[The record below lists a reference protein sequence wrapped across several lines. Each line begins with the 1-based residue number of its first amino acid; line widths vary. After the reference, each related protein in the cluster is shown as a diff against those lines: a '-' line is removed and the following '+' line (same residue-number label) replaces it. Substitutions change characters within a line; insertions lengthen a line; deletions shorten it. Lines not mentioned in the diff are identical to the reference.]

1 VKRFLIVLLL
11 LAPPAMGQ
19 APPPEPAPAAQAVAS
34 VRPRFPS
41 GSSVLVDGTGSK
53 SPGGPLS
60 FQIAVRPREPFLF
73 TEGRTG
79 ALFPALPDGH
89 YFVAV
94 VARAPRDYAGDP
106 VDVLVLEFQV
116 GQSPPPVKPDVPPD
130 NPKPAPATPIQ
141 ALGQGYAAADVKAM
155 ADTWDESAAM
165 VAAGTAVG
173 DVMKSFGQRWQA
185 RRTPAFNAGAG
196 AAFAAIVPP
205 GTEPATQA
213 SRDALVAAWKD
224 FAAGLRLG
232 VAK

>member
-1 VKRFLIVLLL
+1 MKRFLIVLLL
-11 LAPPAMGQ
+11 LAPPALGQ
-19 APPPEPAPAAQAVAS
+19 APPPDPAPAAQAVAS
-34 VRPRFPS
+34 VRPTFPS

-60 FQIAVRPREPFLF
+60 FQIAGRPREPFLF
-73 TEGRTG
+73 TEGRSG

-94 VARAPRDYAGDP
+94 VARAPKDYPGDP

-116 GQSPPPVKPDVPPD
+116 GQSPAPVKPDVPT
-130 NPKPAPATPIQ
+130 PAP
-141 ALGQGYAAADVKAM
+141 AM